1 MKETDKEME
10 NKEKGVEMMI
20 TRYSFPIPP
29 LLQAQSDDVNML
41 SLSVSLVLVSHMTGQ
56 ALQRPDCMVMVW

>member
-20 TRYSFPIPP
+20 TRYSFPTPP

-41 SLSVSLVLVSHMTGQ
+41 SLSVSLALVSHMTGQ